1 MNPST
6 ITDAALL
13 TLQQMSGFVPET
25 LLTTFVSLMITYLL
39 VAKGFLKHLAA
50 FSKPFTARIG
60 LPDTVIAASLVAF
73 GSVLSANAMLSELYR
88 QRQITEKDTYLGAIL
103 NRTSLNIKQIFT
115 YQLPIMVPL
124 LGWKAG
130 GIYLLCFLS
139 AAVIR
144 YGYVLFH
151 VRQSKQ
157 VRSVD
162 FSQAD
167 SHAPRT
173 TMKKQLQLFVKIA
186 GTYLAITFCVVFL
199 FNAGVG
205 VMFEKMVAPI
215 SHALQLPVVLAVPI
229 AVFIFNPIAGA
240 AAVGTLRNS
249 GTVNDIDA
257 VLAVIMG
264 SLLLLPLYG
273 FRSGTIARTI
283 SFFGPQLGMKVSATS
298 TTLAI
303 ISRLFFLILVMG
315 YKLVSQ

>member
-1 MNPST
+1 
-6 ITDAALL
+6 
-13 TLQQMSGFVPET
+13 
-25 LLTTFVSLMITYLL
+25 
-39 VAKGFLKHLAA
+39 
-50 FSKPFTARIG
+50 
-60 LPDTVIAASLVAF
+60 
-73 GSVLSANAMLSELYR
+73 
-88 QRQITEKDTYLGAIL
+88 
-103 NRTSLNIKQIFT
+103 
-115 YQLPIMVPL
+115 L